1 MVRHWLGCPPN
12 GYLGLRYGSDVNSL
26 LQTPMAAGLAD
37 ALIAKAREDI
47 PLLQAMDGNA
57 VNVYAYDKAMDHKVI
72 AFEINGQFI
81 ESTGQGFGGLGSEM
95 ELSDDK
101 DRVLV
106 NGLSES
112 GIEKLHKHVH
122 STLPSTNYF

>member
-12 GYLGLRYGSDVNSL
+12 GYLGLRYGSDVKSL

-37 ALIAKAREDI
+37 GLIAKAREDV
-47 PLLQAMDGNA
+47 PLLQAMDGDA
-57 VNVYAYDKAMDHKVI
+57 VNVYAYDKAMDHKAI

-81 ESTGQGFGGLGSEM
+81 EASGQGFSGLGGDM
-95 ELSDDK
+95 ALVDGQ

-106 NGLSES
+106 NGLSDL
-112 GIEKLHKHVH
+112 GIEKLHKHVNF
-122 STLPSTNYF
+122 TLPSTNYF